1 MDLKDHVEIPEYLEN
16 LEFLDHLDPKV
27 SVENRDRKDHVDQ
40 PVNLVMM
47 DLLDLRETEDN
58 RYVLRHVNIN
68 YIIYHTLQT
77 KKFLITKNSELD
89 F

>member
-58 RYVLRHVNIN
+58 RYVLLKTVFRNW
-68 YIIYHTLQT
+68 YKIITILSS
-77 KKFLITKNSELD
+77 IV
-89 F
+89 